1 MKKSTKFRNK
11 LIFQINYKYKNYL
24 KTICKDIV
32 LKYFG
37 LPINWED
44 IYYEFL
50 YEVPRIIS
58 EYQSNKNVPF
68 EKYLGI
74 KCRFFARNMCKKFT
88 RQKYKVLNESIAADK
103 IMFLISDKNSSIEL
117 LDYNC
122 FSPIEMQIIE
132 DFFINGNNIAH
143 ISRNLKISSYK
154 IKKKIDEIKQK
165 LKKQL

>member
-1 MKKSTKFRNK
+1 MKKSKKFKNK

-58 EYQSNKNVPF
+58 EYQENKNVPF
-68 EKYLGI
+68 EKYLGL

-88 RQKYKVLNESIAADK
+88 RQKYKVLNESISGDK
-103 IMFLISDKNSSIEL
+103 IMLFVSDKSSDLQLLNYNSFSTIE
-117 LDYNC
+117 
-122 FSPIEMQIIE
+122 IKIIE
-132 DFFINGNNIAH
+132 DFFINGNNITH